1 MKRCLQQVFSRTS
14 QNSQLHKESSP
25 KRSSRRNC
33 ILPRN
38 DMPILRVGTDYS
50 GIETPIMALQKLK
63 VPHNH
68 VFSSEIDASAR
79 KVIQTRFKPGIL
91 YGNTLDR
98 SYGTL
103 PQIDFYVAGFP
114 CQLFSTNRAYDDAR
128 RKTDPLVHFYACLRT
143 IEHTR
148 PLAFVLEN
156 VMGLKS
162 ADNGT
167 HFEAMK
173 KRFEAL
179 HSYHVTIFKLNARD
193 YGSLQHRKRLYF
205 VGIRQDVAQQPLLRV
220 IPLHGKQNQ
229 TFEKDIFEKQ
239 AIRRKMSPVRARFLH
254 GCTKN
259 IPYPVFM
266 SLYDTRR
273 GCEVYKL
280 PPCLTRRGVGLFWSG
295 KGGIVTTVREQARLQ
310 GIPDTFKFPEG
321 MSDTTCRQL
330 IGNAM
335 SVDTL
340 RALFASILK
349 HIKWNSG

>member
-1 MKRCLQQVFSRTS
+1 MKRCLQQAFPARHRTLS
-14 QNSQLHKESSP
+14 CTKRVP

-103 PQIDFYVAGFP
+103 PRIDFYVAGFP
-114 CQLFSTNRAYDDAR
+114 CQLFSTTRTHHIAGM
-128 RKTDPLVHFYACLRT
+128 KTDPLVHFYACLRT

-162 ADNGT
+162 VNNGKY
-167 HFEAMK
+167 FEIIK
-173 KRFEAL
+173 KKLEAL
-179 HSYHVTIFKLNARD
+179 QSYHITIFKLNARD
-193 YGSLQHRKRLYF
+193 YGSIQNRKRLYF
-205 VGIRQDVAQQPLLRV
+205 VGIRGDAAQQPLLQV
-220 IPLHGKQNQ
+220 VPVHGRNQ
-229 TFEKDIFEKQ
+229 TFEKDILEKQ
-239 AIRRKMSPVRARFLH
+239 AIRRKLSPVRAQFLH

-259 IPYPVFM
+259 LPYPVFM
-266 SLYDTRR
+266 SLTDTRH
-273 GCEVYKL
+273 GCQVTKL
-280 PPCLTRRGVGLFWSG
+280 PPCLTRSGIGLFWSG

-321 MSDTTCRQL
+321 MSETVCRQL

-349 HIKWNSG
+349 HIKWKRP